1 MAGNQTILVLGG
13 IILFSYLILN
23 FNNASITQ
31 LNLSLENEAIITA
44 TAVGQSIID
53 EAQSRAFDENTVSNF
68 VDKVADLSLSLKS
81 DNEVNSTDYDD
92 VDDYNGMKRT
102 ETLGRLGN
110 FDLEVEVYYV
120 NKSTLAKSFAPTF
133 SKRIDVKIKNNYL
146 PNEIKLS
153 HVVSY

>member
-1 MAGNQTILVLGG
+1 MQ
-13 IILFSYLILN
+13 
-23 FNNASITQ
+23 
-31 LNLSLENEAIITA
+31 
-44 TAVGQSIID
+44 
-53 EAQSRAFDENTVSNF
+53 
-68 VDKVADLSLSLKS
+68 DLSLTLKA
-81 DNEVNSTDYDD
+81 DGEADATQYDD

-102 ETLGRLGN
+102 ENLGRLGKFN
-110 FDLEVEVYYV
+110 LEVEVYYV

>member
-1 MAGNQTILVLGG
+1 MAGNQTMLVLGG
-13 IILFSYLILN
+13 IVLFSYLILN
-23 FNNASITQ
+23 FNNASISQ

-68 VDKVADLSLSLKS
+68 VDKVQDLSLTLKA
-81 DNEVNSTDYDD
+81 DGEAGATQYDD

-102 ETLGRLGN
+102 ENLGRLGR
-110 FDLEVEVYYV
+110 FDVEVEVYYV

-153 HVVSY
+153 HIVSY